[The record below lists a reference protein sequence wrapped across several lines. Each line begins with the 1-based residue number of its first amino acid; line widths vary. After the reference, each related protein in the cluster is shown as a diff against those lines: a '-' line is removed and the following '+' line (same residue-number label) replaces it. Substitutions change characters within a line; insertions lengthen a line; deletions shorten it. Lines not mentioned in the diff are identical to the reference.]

1 MPTPDEAE
9 RREYY
14 RIEDRIAL
22 EITPLSGSPDAPQE
36 GSPLFN
42 LLSELHLSEFE
53 SQHLLRQLGET
64 NRALSGFLKA
74 QNKRIDL
81 LSQVLAQM
89 LLGSLGE
96 PRPVVISEAGLDF
109 QHPVPYAPG
118 TRLSLKM
125 AFMPQALGM
134 MLKARV
140 VHCNAL
146 AEGAYAIGV
155 EFEGTTDAQR
165 QLMAR
170 YVLQKQAMERRQ
182 ARDQA
187 LDAV

>member
-1 MPTPDEAE
+1 MPTSDDAE

-22 EITPLSGSPDAPQE
+22 EITPLDDSLEAPSE

-53 SQHLLRQLGET
+53 SQHLLRQLGDA

-89 LLGSLGE
+89 LLGSLGD
-96 PRPVVISEAGLDF
+96 PRPVVMSEAGLDF
-109 QHPVPYAPG
+109 HNPSPFAPG
-118 TRLSLKM
+118 TRLDMKM

-134 MLKARV
+134 MLRARV
-140 VHCNAL
+140 VHCNTL
-146 AEGAYAIGV
+146 AEGGYAIGV
-155 EFEGTTDAQR
+155 EFEGSTDAQR
-165 QLMAR
+165 QLLAR